1 MSGKAPYFPNNWK
14 RYKAAPAE
22 LFDTVSFMEIMQWKI
37 ACWEIPADVF
47 CIIRT
52 THLKTLKVK
61 EYVYKRQHAAEA
73 RITSLMGKRNYDQKR
88 SMEAKKVKSDWLVIG
103 RAITQGNIK
112 KNIQNLNKELR

>member
-73 RITSLMGKRNYDQKR
+73 RIESLMGKRNYEFIVCTHDEIYYAHPHKTD
-88 SMEAKKVKSDWLVIG
+88 ESDDV
-103 RAITQGNIK
+103 
-112 KNIQNLNKELR
+112 